1 MLKAVLLDMDGTL
14 LDSESCHLEAVKR
27 LLKELGIDASSDS
40 IDYGAGTDYETIWE
54 ENIRRFDIGLPL
66 EELLKRQINV
76 TVRYFNEAK
85 IYEARGVTAFLKLM
99 KEKGML
105 LAVGSSSPVRV
116 VDTILKKLCID
127 EYMDYICGAEDV
139 ELVKPAPD
147 VFVHIAEYLG
157 VEPAECIVIE
167 DSPVGIEA
175 AKNAG
180 MKCIAVSHN
189 ESVNDVAL
197 QADKIVFSFIEL
209 DYASLF
215 SLLS

>member
-27 LLKELGIDASSDS
+27 LLKELGIDASSDN

-85 IYEARGVTAFLKLM
+85 IYDARGVTAFLKLM

-197 QADKIVFSFIEL
+197 QADKIVFSFSEL

>member
-1 MLKAVLLDMDGTL
+1 M
-14 LDSESCHLEAVKR
+14 
-27 LLKELGIDASSDS
+27 
-40 IDYGAGTDYETIWE
+40 
-54 ENIRRFDIGLPL
+54 
-66 EELLKRQINV
+66 LKRQINV

-197 QADKIVFSFIEL
+197 QADKIVFSFSEL

>member
-27 LLKELGIDASSDS
+27 LLKELGIDASSDN

-180 MKCIAVSHN
+180 MKCIAVSDN

-197 QADKIVFSFIEL
+197 QADKIVFSFSEL

>member
-27 LLKELGIDASSDS
+27 LLKELGIDASSDN

-197 QADKIVFSFIEL
+197 QADKIVFSFSEL